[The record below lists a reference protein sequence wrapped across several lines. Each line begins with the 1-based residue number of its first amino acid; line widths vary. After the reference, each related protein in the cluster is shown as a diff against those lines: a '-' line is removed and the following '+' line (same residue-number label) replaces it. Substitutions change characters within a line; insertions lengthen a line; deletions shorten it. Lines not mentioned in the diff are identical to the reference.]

1 MLCNKCGKNEAVYHN
16 SLVVNGIVV
25 DEHLCT
31 SCNGTK
37 SKSNYFNPI
46 ITGHCCKTCGCT
58 FEEFSASGLLGCTDC
73 YNSFREE
80 LSSIINKLHGSS
92 NHYGKS
98 NVRGLTEEEKEYMEL
113 TKQLKQAISLEDFEL
128 AGAIKEQI
136 LKLRNN

>member
-1 MLCNKCGKNEAVYHN
+1 MLCSKCGKNEAVYHN

-25 DEHLCT
+25 DEHLC
-31 SCNGTK
+31 SDCNGTK

-80 LSSIINKLHGSS
+80 LSSINNIRCIEKKSRGITQVFQKKN
-92 NHYGKS
+92 KS
-98 NVRGLTEEEKEYMEL
+98 NRL
-113 TKQLKQAISLEDFEL
+113 ISLITL
-128 AGAIKEQI
+128 INSI
-136 LKLRNN
+136 N

>member
-80 LSSIINKLHGSS
+80 LSSIINFLNFNISFKLILPHLSNFTKSS
-92 NHYGKS
+92 SRHNTS
-98 NVRGLTEEEKEYMEL
+98 CSAV
-113 TKQLKQAISLEDFEL
+113 
-128 AGAIKEQI
+128 
-136 LKLRNN
+136 